1 MACEYKKEEI
11 VQYLLSLPDVDVA
24 TTASN
29 QSDTEP
35 TDPDSHER
43 GRTAL
48 HIAAAHNSLD
58 TVKLLIEKD
67 CPQIIQ
73 DKHVRFRNSTYMY
86 THSHPCCLL
95 ALTSILVHSV
105 CTHNSLLF

>member
-11 VQYLLSLPDVDVA
+11 VQYLLSLPDVDFA
-24 TTASN
+24 ITT
-29 QSDTEP
+29 DTEP
-35 TDPDSHER
+35 ADPDSHER

-58 TVKLLIEKD
+58 TVKLLVEKD

-73 DKHVRFRNSTYMY
+73 DKHVR
-86 THSHPCCLL
+86 
-95 ALTSILVHSV
+95 
-105 CTHNSLLF
+105 